1 MVTKLVYPLL
11 VFTGLTVAQLYA
23 QTIEVTATGVG
34 IGTTSPAAKLD
45 VVGGFSH
52 FGFNTVAVPPS
63 DNINGGLALGWNRS
77 NGGAEVNFYNVFD
90 AWGGNNPRA
99 FVFSQKTGAQTYNDL
114 MTITGPG
121 NVGIGTTTP
130 TSKLTV
136 AGDIFSV
143 GGIYASNATGGNVG
157 TNFGA
162 ITSSAT
168 QSSLYLTRSVG
179 SWSDT
184 WWQWTHDND
193 SKLKL
198 GFSTVPQ
205 AEFSNGLAV
214 FLGNVGIGTSSPG
227 HKLHISGAGAD
238 IGITDSSVTTRLIAN
253 FATGAGY
260 LETATN
266 HPLFFRINQAV
277 RMTLD
282 TAGNVGIG
290 TSSPGHKLHI
300 SGAGADIGITDS
312 SVTTRLIASFAA
324 GGGFVETA
332 TNHPLFF
339 RINQAVRMTLDTAG
353 NVGIG
358 TTSPSHKLTV
368 VGSVRASS
376 FVGDVNSYADFV
388 FKPGYKLASLAE
400 VEASINAKG
409 HLPNIPSEAEV
420 KRDGLDVVGMQV
432 KLLQKV
438 EELTLYL
445 VAHDKA
451 LQAQKQD
458 LQKLRTENETL
469 LRKLFELEQR

>member
-1 MVTKLVYPLL
+1 

-77 NGGAEVNFYNVFD
+77 NGGAEVNLYNVFD

-162 ITSSAT
+162 ITSST
-168 QSSLYLTRSVG
+168 SSHLYLTRSVAT
-179 SWSDT
+179 WADT

-198 GFSTVPQ
+198 GFCGVPQ

-238 IGITDSSVTTRLIAN
+238 IGITDSSVTA
-253 FATGAGY
+253 
-260 LETATN
+260 
-266 HPLFFRINQAV
+266 
-277 RMTLD
+277 
-282 TAGNVGIG
+282 
-290 TSSPGHKLHI
+290 
-300 SGAGADIGITDS
+300 
-312 SVTTRLIASFAA
+312 RLIASFAA
-324 GGGFVETA
+324 GGGFLETA
-332 TNHPLFF
+332 TNHPLYF
-339 RINQAVRMTLDTAG
+339 RTNQTVRMTLDTTG

-358 TTSPSHKLTV
+358 TTSPTHKLTV
-368 VGSVRASS
+368 IGSVRASS
-376 FVGDVNSYADFV
+376 FVGDVNTYADFV

-400 VEASINAKG
+400 VETSINANG